1 MSVPSLKSWY
11 PKSLS
16 GSEFPPDPNPHRPYP
31 SDPGLEAALAPWAL
45 RRTLTRVDVEL
56 INTGS
61 ELLLGRI
68 LNTHQQWLG
77 RRLADLGRPV
87 SRQVT
92 VPDRSHDIEAAVREA
107 LGRADLVITTGGLGP
122 TGDDLTRERIAN
134 LLGRRLI
141 HSPEI
146 EDRIRGYFASRGRPV
161 PARTHVETYVPEG
174 ARVLVNR
181 HGTAS
186 GLAFHLASN
195 PYRPEGRDSWLVLL
209 PGPPRELHPMFER
222 ELVPLLDQVLP
233 VGDGFRSLTFK
244 TTGIGESNMEER
256 LLAPLT
262 PLMVAGLE
270 VGYCARIG
278 EVDVRFVGR
287 GTHGAHWIEQATA
300 ELQKAA
306 GEFIFGQGDDTL
318 ELVVVRELTRR
329 GLTLALAESC
339 TGGHVANRITNIP
352 GASAILRAGFV
363 TYSNESK
370 SSALGVAS
378 DLIAAHGAV
387 SEPVARAMAEG
398 ARRSGGADYGLS
410 LTGIAGPDGGSDEK
424 PVGTVFIGLA
434 GPEGTTVT
442 RQANRFDRETF
453 KYASA
458 QQALDSLRRRILG
471 LPPILDR
478 VHRS

>member
-1 MSVPSLKSWY
+1 M
-11 PKSLS
+11 
-16 GSEFPPDPNPHRPYP
+16 
-31 SDPGLEAALAPWAL
+31 
-45 RRTLTRVDVEL
+45 DVEL

-87 SRQVT
+87 ARQVT
-92 VPDRSHDIEAAVREA
+92 VPDRSQDIENAVRDA

-122 TGDDLTRERIAN
+122 TGDDLTRERIAA

-146 EDRIRGYFASRGRPV
+146 EERIRGYFASRGRPV
-161 PARTHVETYVPEG
+161 PARTHVETHVPEG

-186 GLAFHLASN
+186 GLAFHLSPN
-195 PYRPEGRDSWLVLL
+195 PYRAGGRPSWLMLL
-209 PGPPRELHPMFER
+209 PGPPRELHPMFDQ
-222 ELVPLLDQVLP
+222 ELVPLLDEVLP
-233 VGDGFRSLTFK
+233 VADGFRSLTFK

-256 LLAPLT
+256 LLNPLT
-262 PLMVAGLE
+262 PLMAAGLE
-270 VGYCARIG
+270 VGFCARIG

-287 GTHGAHWIEQATA
+287 GPQSGAWIDAA
-300 ELQKAA
+300 SIELQKAA

-318 ELVVVRELTRR
+318 ELTVVRELTRR
-329 GLTLALAESC
+329 GMTLALAESC
-339 TGGHVANRITNIP
+339 TGGHVANRMTNIP
-352 GASAILRAGFV
+352 GASAILRAGYV
-363 TYSNESK
+363 TYSNDAK
-370 SSALGVAS
+370 SSALGVPPE
-378 DLIAAHGAV
+378 LIARHGAV
-387 SEPVARAMAEG
+387 SEPVARSMAEG
-398 ARRSGGADYGLS
+398 ARRAGGADYGLS
-410 LTGIAGPDGGSDEK
+410 FTGIAGPGGGSDEK

-458 QQALDSLRRRILG
+458 QQGLDTLRRRILG
-471 LPPILDR
+471 LPPIQDR